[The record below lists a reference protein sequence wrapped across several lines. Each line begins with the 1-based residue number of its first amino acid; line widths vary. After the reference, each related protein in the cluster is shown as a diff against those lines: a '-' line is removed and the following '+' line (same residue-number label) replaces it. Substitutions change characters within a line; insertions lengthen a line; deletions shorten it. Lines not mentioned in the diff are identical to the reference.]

1 VATIEDKISEMKCR
15 PLILLAI
22 SLSMLAGCA
31 GSKSSGGSTS
41 QVNPLLRIE
50 ALPPA
55 DAQQVSAV
63 RDMKNWKNPYLIVQ
77 VDGVELLD
85 PANNELRLLTPDQLL
100 AALGELPTSA
110 WPYGR
115 VIAVAESAA
124 AGLSEADKAQLRRN
138 RALVAGTLESL
149 HVIINW
155 VPSA

>member
-1 VATIEDKISEMKCR
+1 MKRCA
-15 PLILLAI
+15 LIPLAI
-22 SLSMLAGCA
+22 SLSVLAGCS
-31 GSKSSGGSTS
+31 GSNSTTAA
-41 QVNPLLRIE
+41 VNPLLRIE

-85 PANNELRLLTPDQLL
+85 PGNNEQRLLNPDQLL
-100 AALGELPTSA
+100 PALGELPTSA

-115 VIAVAESAA
+115 VIAVAEKAA
-124 AGLSEADKAQLRRN
+124 AGLSEADKSQLRRN

-149 HVIINW
+149 HVVINW